1 LGYKKA
7 GSAFPAQGGS
17 GRISEAPKY
26 RRERVSLVFCWLY
39 FIRSRVTGRAAVIT
53 DQRAILSANPRWH
66 SILDTMEF
74 GQNDI
79 FGRIREFCVRPNDC
93 ALTCFQQRP
102 KVSLQVATGV
112 PEGTESGALPKTAE
126 CVVASFFN

>member
-1 LGYKKA
+1 MF
-7 GSAFPAQGGS
+7 AFPAQGGS
-17 GRISEAPKY
+17 GRIFRDAPEC
-26 RRERVSLVFCWLY
+26 RRERVFLVLCWPY
-39 FIRSRVTGRAAVIT
+39 FIRSRVTRRPAVIS
-53 DQRAILSANPRWH
+53 DQRAILSAKPGWY